1 MKLSNLAKKIVS
13 TILIIAMAC
22 VLLSIIYYRSLKFF
36 PFALGVFLGSAV
48 SITKVLLLERAVDK
62 AITMDQVKAGIYVS
76 MQHVLRLLLSGIALL
91 LGAVVEQI
99 SLWGVVA
106 GILAFQLAVY
116 YVNFHKEV
124 KPGGERP

>member
-124 KPGGERP
+124 KPGGEKP